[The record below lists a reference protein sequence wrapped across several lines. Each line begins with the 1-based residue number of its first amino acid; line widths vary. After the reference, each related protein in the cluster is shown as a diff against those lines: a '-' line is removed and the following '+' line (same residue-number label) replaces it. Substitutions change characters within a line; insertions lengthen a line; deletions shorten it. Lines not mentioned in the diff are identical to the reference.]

1 MGDISNINIKFSNDK
16 FTKEFSS
23 LSKSISEAEID
34 SVVKQADYKKY
45 RKLINDHNATFI
57 EIPERSFSPLHRA
70 VRDHNDDIDA
80 VKETINAVLQSGVDI
95 NHLDKE
101 GNTPLVFLLSEAT
114 KSEKKYS
121 KSYLIS
127 VMKFLIERGAYL
139 DKHNES
145 EWDSGSDLINRLK
158 NNKVITQ
165 KEVDDIYRAQQDL
178 KEKVKKELSAH
189 VQDIKEVSIYGSCAK
204 IQLKDNKNEF
214 KISEFLQSDFC
225 KNNGI
230 SGFST
235 LHDNGKSGMHGVV
248 SNGIRHYVVTDG
260 AYEMTLN
267 WPANGVNHTIKIHI
281 NADGTVKVDQDYLSK
296 YQAGEIDVNA
306 NKDVKLGGLFLAEA
320 LAKGRW
326 KENEVQNDMSETI
339 RSGINVTR
347 EIVSKSGATHT
358 PEIESQPVTT
368 STPLP
373 DAQLPNFNMSPI
385 VYNDDTLESHDD
397 SSLLSPVFYETPL
410 SPEGNAFFE
419 RVFSEQN
426 GTPESQ
432 SSYSV
437 LENQQQPVVQR
448 QSESQQQQVNTQPY
462 VGRHEDPPVIEDV
475 TITGTKEF
483 SSDNRSQVHSKTPP
497 PTPLRVSPLT
507 PQNNPMSRPSG
518 NSDGSTNTLRN
529 FFNSYNSYP
538 KLTTFFP
545 AATNAPTGSQQQSE
559 GKQKSEDKGNDH
571 LFNIPWPERR
581 DSGYSSP
588 TNDEF
593 EHQINSQEAQEKR
606 NHRQAMREE
615 NSRDQVYNLQL
626 IFADQRITPK
636 SIGHIMNGQSK
647 KNIGQSDQ
655 FELEEFLKEIRD
667 RFQQD
672 NKGGLKKVDL
682 KESYISPQTKQ
693 RLIEAGLLK
702 QTKPGVK
709 AVEERAALNI
719 KHSDEAQQE
728 WDSTYDFPLYDDSE
742 FEEALEVLNKE
753 LNASEENKVG
763 PTTTANVEG
772 SSSPNFDTELLNVN
786 KNYFNISSL
795 PDKTKQ
801 IDSETVKSN
810 NAQSNPADQV
820 MSELKEALKMPNKG
834 LNPTPQVSKKNISLV
849 NAHNPFSDCIKDKNN
864 LHKLLENDNA
874 RLKIGVLEGKRKD
887 DLEKPTNGYDRNR
900 IASGNQGVVSSKK
913 TQKNWVERTALYKI
927 NPNSLSKNR

>member
-16 FTKEFSS
+16 FTKEFSF

-57 EIPERSFSPLHRA
+57 EIPERSFSPLHRT
-70 VRDHNDDIDA
+70 VLDHNDDIDA
-80 VKETINAVLQSGVDI
+80 VKETITAVLQSGVDI
-95 NHLDKE
+95 NHLDE
-101 GNTPLVFLLSEAT
+101 EDNTPLVFLLSHAT

-121 KSYLIS
+121 KSYLTS

-165 KEVDDIYRAQQDL
+165 KEVDDIYRAQQNF
-178 KEKVKKELSAH
+178 KEKVKKELSVH

-204 IQLKDNKNEF
+204 IQLKDDKNEF

-225 KNNGI
+225 KSNGI

-306 NKDVKLGGLFLAEA
+306 NKDVKLGDLFLAEA

-358 PEIESQPVTT
+358 PEIESQPVAT

-373 DAQLPNFNMSPI
+373 GAQLPNCNMSPI
-385 VYNDDTLESHDD
+385 VYNGTPENHND
-397 SSLLSPVFYETPL
+397 SSPL

-437 LENQQQPVVQR
+437 LENQQQPVVQQ

-475 TITGTKEF
+475 TDTKEF

-497 PTPLRVSPLT
+497 PTPLRVSSLT
-507 PQNNPMSRPSG
+507 PQSNPTSGPSG

-529 FFNSYNSYP
+529 FFNSYNSHS

-545 AATNAPTGSQQQSE
+545 AATNDPTGSQQQSE

-571 LFNIPWPERR
+571 LFNIPWSERR

-588 TNDEF
+588 INDEF
-593 EHQINSQEAQEKR
+593 EHQINSQQAQEKR

-626 IFADQRITPK
+626 IFADQRIAPK
-636 SIGHIMNGQSK
+636 SVGHIMNGQSK

-655 FELEEFLKEIRD
+655 SQFEEFLKEIRD

-682 KESYISPQTKQ
+682 KERYISPQTKQ
-693 RLIEAGLLK
+693 RLIENGLLK
-702 QTKPGVK
+702 QTQAGVK
-709 AVEERAALNI
+709 AVAESEIPNVQNP
-719 KHSDEAQQE
+719 DEAQ

-742 FEEALEVLNKE
+742 FEEELEALSKE

-795 PDKTKQ
+795 SDKTKQ
-801 IDSETVKSN
+801 IDSETVKLN
-810 NAQSNPADQV
+810 NSQSNSADQV
-820 MSELKEALKMPNKG
+820 MSELKEALKMRNKI
-834 LNPTPQVSKKNISLV
+834 LKPTPQISEKNIPLI
-849 NAHNPFSDCIKDKNN
+849 NAKNPFLGCIKAKNN
-864 LHKLLENDNA
+864 LRELLKRDNA

-900 IASGNQGVVSSKK
+900 IASGNQGVESSKK
-913 TQKNWVERTALYKI
+913 TQNYWAERAALYKI